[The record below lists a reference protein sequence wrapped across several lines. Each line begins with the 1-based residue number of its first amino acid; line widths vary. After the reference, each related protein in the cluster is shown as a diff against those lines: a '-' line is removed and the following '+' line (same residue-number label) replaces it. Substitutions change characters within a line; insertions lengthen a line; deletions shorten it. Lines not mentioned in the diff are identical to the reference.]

1 MVIVR
6 AFPVPPWWLVMT
18 ATLPG
23 ARLEAV
29 KKERVRVL
37 YEEHHDAVWR
47 FLRRIGLDDAAAADV
62 THQVF
67 LVAMARLDDIEAG
80 KARSFLCGTA
90 LRLAK
95 KSMSSARSREDLVE
109 ELPEIDAGAR
119 PDDQVEYQRR
129 LRLLDVT
136 LRKLPEDLRV
146 ALVLHDLEG
155 YSQRE
160 MAEMLDI
167 PDGTAASRLRRAREA
182 FDTLLEA
189 HVEREAR

>member
-6 AFPVPPWWLVMT
+6 AFLVPPWWPVMT

-37 YEEHHDAVWR
+37 YEDHHDVVWR

-95 KSMSSARSREDLVE
+95 KAMSSARSREDLVE
-109 ELPEIDAGAR
+109 ELPEIDTGAR
-119 PDDQVEYQRR
+119 PDDQVEHQRR
-129 LRLLDVT
+129 LRLLDAT

-160 MAEMLDI
+160 MAELLEI

-189 HVEREAR
+189 HVEREAP

>member
-6 AFPVPPWWLVMT
+6 AFLVPPWWPVMT

-37 YEEHHDAVWR
+37 YEDHHDVVWR

-62 THQVF
+62 THQTF
-67 LVAMARLDDIEAG
+67 LVAIARLDDIEAG

-95 KSMSSARSREDLVE
+95 KAMSSARSREDLVE
-109 ELPEIDAGAR
+109 ELPEIDTGAR
-119 PDDQVEYQRR
+119 PDDQVEHQRR
-129 LRLLDVT
+129 LRLLDAT

-160 MAEMLDI
+160 MAELLEI

-189 HVEREAR
+189 HVEREAP

>member
-6 AFPVPPWWLVMT
+6 AFLVPPWWPVMT

-37 YEEHHDAVWR
+37 YEDHHDVVWR

-95 KSMSSARSREDLVE
+95 KAMSSARSREDLVE
-109 ELPEIDAGAR
+109 ELPEIDTGVR
-119 PDDQVEYQRR
+119 PDDQVEHQRR
-129 LRLLDVT
+129 LRLLDAT

-160 MAEMLDI
+160 MAELLEI

-189 HVEREAR
+189 HVEREAP

>member
-6 AFPVPPWWLVMT
+6 AFLVPPWWPVMT

-37 YEEHHDAVWR
+37 YEDHHDVVWR

-67 LVAMARLDDIEAG
+67 LVAMARLDDIEAS

-95 KSMSSARSREDLVE
+95 KAMSSARSREDLVE
-109 ELPEIDAGAR
+109 ELPEIDTGAR
-119 PDDQVEYQRR
+119 PDDQVEHQRR
-129 LRLLDVT
+129 LRLLDAT

-160 MAEMLDI
+160 MAELLEI

-189 HVEREAR
+189 HVEREAP